1 MKNIKCWLF
10 VLCLFPIS
18 LMANDFPSPTD
29 VRIEGS
35 KLVWEPV
42 ADAGGYNIYFEFSYL
57 TTVKDRSD
65 FDLQIPGRYQ
75 VVAFDQSASL
85 FSIQFGDNTLVT
97 YEGGDAQSE
106 TVGFSFVTVVS
117 ATCQNVGPG
126 ESCVASCGSTTAT
139 GGACST
145 SDIVE
150 ADAFASTSSYSCTVP
165 TFSGEVT
172 AQVYCFDRQ
181 ALR

>member
-1 MKNIKCWLF
+1 
-10 VLCLFPIS
+10 
-18 LMANDFPSPTD
+18 MANDYPSPTD

-42 ADAGGYNIYFEFSYL
+42 VDAGGYNIYFEYSYL
-57 TTVKDRSD
+57 TTVKDRTD

-97 YEGGDAQSE
+97 YEGGDTQSE
-106 TVGFSFVTVVS
+106 TVGFSFMTVVS
-117 ATCQNVGPG
+117 ATCQNVDPG
-126 ESCVASCGSTTAT
+126 GTCVASCSSTAAT
-139 GGACST
+139 GGACAT

-172 AQVYCFDRQ
+172 AQVYCLNRQ